1 MEDLTDI
8 LLQSYNVFFN
18 QLASFLP
25 KLIGA
30 VVILIFG
37 WIIAKIIRTVSIK
50 VLKLIRLNVITE
62 KGGVDKFLLD
72 GGVKKSSIE
81 IVGTLF
87 YWLIMVIVILAAFN
101 SLGLSVASELFNQ
114 IILFIPNI
122 IVAFLVVIFGLFLA
136 KFISQALITYFTN
149 VGMEN
154 TETIGK
160 IAQYAIVVF
169 VISVSL
175 TQLNVGEE
183 IIANA
188 FLIIFGSLCLALAL
202 AFGLGGRE
210 WAANIIKKY
219 WKT

>member
-37 WIIAKIIRTVSIK
+37 WIIAKIIKTVSIK

>member
-37 WIIAKIIRTVSIK
+37 WIIAKIIKTASIK
-50 VLKLIRLNVITE
+50 ILKLIRLNVITE

>member
-1 MEDLTDI
+1 MNDLTNI
-8 LLQSYNVFFN
+8 LLQSYNAFFT

-25 KLIGA
+25 RIIGA
-30 VVILIFG
+30 GIILIFG
-37 WIIAKIIRTVSIK
+37 WIIAKIIRASSIK
-50 VLKLIRLNVITE
+50 ILKLIRLNVITE
-62 KGGVDKFLLD
+62 KGGVDKFLND

-81 IVGTLF
+81 IIGTLF
-87 YWLIMVIVILAAFN
+87 YWLIMLIVILAAFN

-122 IVAFLVVIFGLFLA
+122 IVAVLVVIFGLFVA
-136 KFISQALITYFTN
+136 RFISQALVTYFTN
-149 VGMEN
+149 VGIEN
-154 TETIGK
+154 TKIIGK

-183 IIANA
+183 IVANA
-188 FLIIFGSLCLALAL
+188 FLIIFGAICLALAL
-202 AFGLGGRE
+202 AFGLGGKV
-210 WAANIIKKY
+210 WAANIINKY

>member
-30 VVILIFG
+30 VIILIFG
-37 WIIAKIIRTVSIK
+37 WIIAKIIKTVSIK
-50 VLKLIRLNVITE
+50 VLKLIRLNVVTE
-62 KGGVDKFLLD
+62 KGGVDKFLHD

-81 IVGTLF
+81 IIGTLF
-87 YWLIMVIVILAAFN
+87 YWLIMLIVILAAFN

-136 KFISQALITYFTN
+136 KFISQALVTYFIN
-149 VGMEN
+149 VGIEN
-154 TETIGK
+154 TEIIGK

-169 VISVSL
+169 VVSVSL

-188 FLIIFGSLCLALAL
+188 FLIIFGAICLALAL

-210 WAANIIKKY
+210 WAANMIKKY
-219 WKT
+219 LKT

>member
-1 MEDLTDI
+1 MKDLTDV
-8 LLQSYNVFFN
+8 LLQSYNAFFT

-62 KGGVDKFLLD
+62 KGGVDKFLYD
-72 GGVKKSSIE
+72 GGVKKSTIE
-81 IVGTLF
+81 IVGDLF
-87 YWLIMVIVILAAFN
+87 YWLIMLIVILAAFN

-114 IILFIPNI
+114 IILYIPNI
-122 IVAFLVVIFGLFLA
+122 IVAILVVIFGLFLA
-136 KFISQALITYFTN
+136 RFISQALITYFTN
-149 VGMEN
+149 VGIEN
-154 TETIGK
+154 AKTIGK
-160 IAQYAIVVF
+160 IAQYAIIIF
-169 VISVSL
+169 VISISL

-183 IIANA
+183 IVANA
-188 FLIIFGSLCLALAL
+188 FLIIFGAICLALAL
-202 AFGLGGRE
+202 AFGLGGKE
-210 WAANIIKKY
+210 WAANIINKY